1 MHREAL
7 AEALQTFTLKAAAP
21 ACLSMLLPGRAL
33 RLRCTDPLF
42 SDLCQHL
49 TDAHRR

>member
-21 ACLSMLLPGRAL
+21 ACLSHAVARACFAFAVH
-33 RLRCTDPLF
+33 RPLI
-42 SDLCQHL
+42 
-49 TDAHRR
+49 